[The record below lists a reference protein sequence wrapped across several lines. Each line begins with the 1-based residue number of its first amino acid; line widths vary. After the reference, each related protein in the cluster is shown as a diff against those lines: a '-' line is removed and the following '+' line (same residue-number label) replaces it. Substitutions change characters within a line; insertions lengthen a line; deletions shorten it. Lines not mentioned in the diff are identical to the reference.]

1 MMDHLTPDEKQD
13 FKLTM
18 IALLVAG
25 VLGMC
30 GGFYIKGRVQE
41 GTRSPNVRVV
51 FSPKGGCTE
60 AIVEKISAA
69 QKSILIQAYSFT
81 SDPIEAALVQAKQRG
96 VHVSVILDRSQ
107 YEAKGA
113 AALPLFKAGIEV
125 RMDAKHQIAHNKIII
140 IDGETLITGSF
151 NFSRQAEISNAEN
164 LLIMYN
170 PDLAG
175 VYTANWQAHYD
186 HSDPYSGETTRPRK

>member
-1 MMDHLTPDEKQD
+1 MMDHWMPNKKQD

-25 VLGMC
+25 VLGMF
-30 GGFYIKGRVQE
+30 GGFYLKGRVHE
-41 GTRSPNVRVV
+41 GTRGPTIRVV

-60 AIVEKISAA
+60 AIIEKISSA
-69 QKSILIQAYSFT
+69 QKTILIQAYSFT
-81 SDPIEAALVQAKQRG
+81 SDPIEAALIQAKQRG
-96 VHVSVILDRSQ
+96 VRVSVVLDRSQ
-107 YEAKGA
+107 YEAQGA
-113 AALPLFKAGIEV
+113 AALPLFKAGIDV

-140 IDGETLITGSF
+140 IDNEILITGSF
-151 NFSRQAEISNAEN
+151 NFTRQAEISNAEN

-175 VYTANWQAHYD
+175 IYTANWQVHYD
-186 HSDPYSGETTRPRK
+186 HSDPYNGETIRPRK